1 MFYIVSS
8 LVQVHYFNIGAP
20 HSHYVFHPT
29 SGCEVLFE
37 HIGQL
42 HQSVSCTGFQRYNFE
57 PSQAPDLQYCE
68 HQPYLPPN
76 GTLHITAKKTCSWFQ
91 HLPAYVGPILPAP
104 PMDDGLTED
113 DSIVLINT
121 PPPSQKHEF
130 VQTMDK
136 YIQLSIQVVTL
147 HTVCI
152 NVI

>member
-1 MFYIVSS
+1 MYSVVKDYIFYIVSS

-20 HSHYVFHPT
+20 HSHHVFHPT
-29 SGCEVLFE
+29 SGCKVLFE

-42 HQSVSCTGFQRYNFE
+42 HPSVSSTGFQRYNFE

-68 HQPYLPPN
+68 HQPCLPPN
-76 GTLHITAKKTCSWFQ
+76 GTLHITANRHVPDSNTYHFM
-91 HLPAYVGPILPAP
+91 L
-104 PMDDGLTED
+104 DDGLTED
-113 DSIVLINT
+113 DSIVPINT
-121 PPPSQKHEF
+121 LTPSQEHEF

-147 HTVCI
+147 HIVCI